1 MVYAFLAVLAGAM
14 ISSQSSCNGV
24 LYPYIGVLGVGFIS
38 PFLNAVFSYIF
49 HLVSEKK
56 PLRLN
61 GMPVHASFGGFC
73 SVFVLGLS
81 GYCVAR
87 LGTAVSVCLSVSGQL
102 FMSAIVDH
110 FGLFGTEKVS
120 FHSIRIPGFL
130 CILAGIFIINFAGA
144 DSFSSIDSRGILFLM
159 LLLALVIGFVT
170 VMARMFTYEATRY
183 VGRFGA
189 SCINSLVGSAG
200 ALVLILIT
208 TGFRPSL
215 SGYVEAPLVSYLTG
229 PLGTVSC
236 YLSNIAYDKIKVFY
250 ATICLLVGQIAAGIA
265 ADLYMLGSFHP
276 GKIIGIAV
284 VCAGIF
290 WDKKHTAA

>member
-159 LLLALVIGFVT
+159 A
-170 VMARMFTYEATRY
+170 
-183 VGRFGA
+183 A
-189 SCINSLVGSAG
+189 SGPCH
-200 ALVLILIT
+200 
-208 TGFRPSL
+208 R
-215 SGYVEAPLVSYLTG
+215 LVSQSW
-229 PLGTVSC
+229 P
-236 YLSNIAYDKIKVFY
+236 A
-250 ATICLLVGQIAAGIA
+250 CLLTKPPATWAGSEQAASILWW
-265 ADLYMLGSFHP
+265 DLPAPWS
-276 GKIIGIAV
+276 
-284 VCAGIF
+284 
-290 WDKKHTAA
+290 

>member
-1 MVYAFLAVLAGAM
+1 
-14 ISSQSSCNGV
+14 
-24 LYPYIGVLGVGFIS
+24 
-38 PFLNAVFSYIF
+38 
-49 HLVSEKK
+49 
-56 PLRLN
+56 
-61 GMPVHASFGGFC
+61 MPVHASFGGFC

-236 YLSNIAYDKIKVFY
+236 YLSNIAYDKIKVFLRHDLPTGRTDCRRHRSRSLH
-250 ATICLLVGQIAAGIA
+250 AGQFPSRKNHRHCRGLRRNFLGQKNTPPPDPPKAAG
-265 ADLYMLGSFHP
+265 P
-276 GKIIGIAV
+276 
-284 VCAGIF
+284 
-290 WDKKHTAA
+290 